1 MLAALFDGVLK
12 FHNYK
17 PNPMNQRNNIKDV
30 ILGQSLSSDAVL
42 SIEMDQPAAAPG
54 WKMVAQTLQRRE
66 EGENCSLCAPL
77 AVKIVRR

>member
-1 MLAALFDGVLK
+1 MILIRDDPGSKLS
-12 FHNYK
+12 
-17 PNPMNQRNNIKDV
+17 NQRTNTKDV

-66 EGENCSLCAPL
+66 EGENC
-77 AVKIVRR
+77 

>member
-1 MLAALFDGVLK
+1 MNGKHKENADMLAALFDGVFK

-17 PNPMNQRNNIKDV
+17 PIPMNQRNNTKDV

-42 SIEMDQPAAAPG
+42 SIEMDQPTAAPG

-66 EGENCSLCAPL
+66 EGENC
-77 AVKIVRR
+77 

>member
-1 MLAALFDGVLK
+1 MILIRDDPGSKLS
-12 FHNYK
+12 
-17 PNPMNQRNNIKDV
+17 NQRTNTKDV

-66 EGENCSLCAPL
+66 EREGENCSLCTPL